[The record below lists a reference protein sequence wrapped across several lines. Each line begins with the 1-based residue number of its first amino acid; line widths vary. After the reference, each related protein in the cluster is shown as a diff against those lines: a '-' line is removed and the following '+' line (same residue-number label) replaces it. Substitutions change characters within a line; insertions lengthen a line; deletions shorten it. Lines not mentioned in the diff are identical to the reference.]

1 MKFQSRYGHF
11 GFTVMLF
18 WQTNALMVFM
28 DLMNKVFTPYLDM
41 FLMVLLDG
49 ILIYSHSEEE
59 HMVYLRVVL
68 HILRDKQLYAKFHK
82 F

>member
-1 MKFQSRYGHF
+1 
-11 GFTVMLF
+11 MLF